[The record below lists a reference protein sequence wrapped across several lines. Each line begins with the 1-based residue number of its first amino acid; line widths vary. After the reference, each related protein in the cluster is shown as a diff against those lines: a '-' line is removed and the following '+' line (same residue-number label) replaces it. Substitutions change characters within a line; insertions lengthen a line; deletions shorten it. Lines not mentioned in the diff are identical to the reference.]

1 MEELFDEYGDSYCEP
16 TDENTLKRIL
26 ENIDIKDCVPLSIL
40 EKCEIDEKIH
50 KVGDRDGLFRR
61 VVAFSPYQNEFSGS
75 IHLALLSLQLY
86 GGSVVAKLNKDVTH
100 IIISGSV
107 GEVNLRPS
115 ETNGRHLV
123 TADWIEKCIDEGKL
137 LEERQFIPHPL

>member
-1 MEELFDEYGDSYCEP
+1 M
-16 TDENTLKRIL
+16 
-26 ENIDIKDCVPLSIL
+26 
-40 EKCEIDEKIH
+40 
-50 KVGDRDGLFRR
+50 GDRDGLFRR